1 MLHAWEALYGEMIDA
16 YMMHTDQ
23 HDILEAAKCM
33 LSTAI
38 EQSRSPEQVMKRL
51 EELICDAKM
60 HKDFIVFI

>member
-1 MLHAWEALYGEMIDA
+1 MIDA

>member
-1 MLHAWEALYGEMIDA
+1 MIDA

-23 HDILEAAKCM
+23 HDILETAKCM

-51 EELICDAKM
+51 EELICDTKM